1 MAEPS
6 SSSTPSRSNST
17 TTTPENMRS
26 SQAAQSAHTSDITNN
41 STTPPFTPSLPTPVQ
56 PQPSLQTLADRQA
69 LFDSSTNNWV
79 QVPPG
84 LILLPAVEDTNA
96 NTTTSNSHLGM
107 GTDCDRSVEQEHS
120 SSGLNDDGNTAN
132 TESLGDALQ
141 NVQVPVDLNQGFC
154 AQYLQDARE
163 ALNRLESSLNAPF
176 GYDDQGNAIVWEPIN
191 EFQPDWDFNLGG
203 LNGLIMQN
211 ETGVQS
217 STLHHEAPQTLAR
230 NPALIIE
237 VDMSEDSDANTPA
250 NAHTHDDG
258 DANVDADEEE

>member
-1 MAEPS
+1 
-6 SSSTPSRSNST
+6 
-17 TTTPENMRS
+17 
-26 SQAAQSAHTSDITNN
+26 
-41 STTPPFTPSLPTPVQ
+41 
-56 PQPSLQTLADRQA
+56 
-69 LFDSSTNNWV
+69 
-79 QVPPG
+79 
-84 LILLPAVEDTNA
+84 
-96 NTTTSNSHLGM
+96 M

-132 TESLGDALQ
+132 TENLGDARQ
-141 NVQVPVDLNQGFC
+141 NVQVPVDLNQGFL

-163 ALNRLESSLNAPF
+163 ALNRLESSLNTPF

-191 EFQPDWDFNLGG
+191 EFLPDWDFNLGC
-203 LNGLIMQN
+203 LNGAIMQN

-217 STLHHEAPQTLAR
+217 STLHHEAPQTLAG

-250 NAHTHDDG
+250 NPDTHDNG